1 MDAHVPPGGYLPCL
15 AVGVCCQGLVGPIQ
29 ICSGALGARSAIL
42 AATNGEDRR
51 FMAKTIKE
59 IARDTGY
66 SRTTVT
72 LVINGKSDD
81 YRISPKARAIIE
93 AYVAEHGYRYN
104 QAARSLK
111 LARSHTVGLIV
122 PDIANAFFARLA
134 AALEQLCRRQG
145 FILVTTS
152 TAESPEVERL
162 ALENFAARGVDGVI
176 LTPCEPRRSLPAG
189 GRKAEMPIVQ
199 IDRRFE
205 GDDGFVVTSNHFV
218 SAETVTGRL
227 IAAGAREIT
236 FLTGSPANPTTL
248 QRIRGFESATAQ
260 LPDAAARFSV
270 RSSDQDTEE
279 GGYALVEAL
288 LDTRGTLPDGL
299 IFGSLL
305 IFHGAM
311 RAIRTRLGAIP
322 PGLLAGTFAYS
333 AIIEYLPNPVFVIRQ
348 DERGLADH
356 AFATLAQLIRKETPA
371 DLLTYVDTDLVAYRA

>member
-1 MDAHVPPGGYLPCL
+1 
-15 AVGVCCQGLVGPIQ
+15 
-29 ICSGALGARSAIL
+29 
-42 AATNGEDRR
+42 
-51 FMAKTIKE
+51 MAKTIKE

-111 LARSHTVGLIV
+111 LARSHTVGLVV

-134 AALEQLCRRQG
+134 AALEQFCRGQG

-152 TAESPEVERL
+152 TGESPEIERL
-162 ALENFAARGVDGVI
+162 ALENFVARGVDGVI
-176 LTPCEPRRSLPAG
+176 LAPCEPRRSLPTG
-189 GRKAEMPIVQ
+189 GRKTEMPIVQ
-199 IDRRFE
+199 IDRRYE

-218 SAETVTGRL
+218 SAETLTSR
-227 IAAGAREIT
+227 IMAAGAREIT

-248 QRIRGFESATAQ
+248 QRIRGFKSSTAQ
-260 LPDAAARFSV
+260 QPDAAARFTV
-270 RSSDQDTEE
+270 RSSDQDTED
-279 GGYALVEAL
+279 GGYALIEGL
-288 LDTRGTLPDGL
+288 LDAHGTLPDGL

-311 RAIRTRLGAIP
+311 RAIRTRLGVIP

-333 AIIEYLPNPVFVIRQ
+333 AIIEYLPNPVFVIQQ
-348 DERGLADH
+348 DESILAKK
-356 AFATLAQLIRKETPA
+356 AFEALGQLMRKERPEKQVN
-371 DLLTYVDTDLVAYRA
+371 YVATNLVSYRAVDRRL

>member
-1 MDAHVPPGGYLPCL
+1 
-15 AVGVCCQGLVGPIQ
+15 
-29 ICSGALGARSAIL
+29 
-42 AATNGEDRR
+42 
-51 FMAKTIKE
+51 MAKTIKE

-81 YRISPKARAIIE
+81 YRISPRARAIIE

-152 TAESPEVERL
+152 TGESPEVERL
-162 ALENFAARGVDGVI
+162 ALENFVARGIDGVI
-176 LTPCEPRRSLPAG
+176 LTPCEPRRSLPSA
-189 GRKAEMPIVQ
+189 GRKVEMPIIQ

-205 GDDGFVVTSNHFV
+205 GDEGFVVTSNHFV
-218 SAETVTGRL
+218 SAETVTKQI

-248 QRIRGFESATAQ
+248 QRIRGFESSTAQ
-260 LPDAAARFSV
+260 LPDAADRFTV

-279 GGYALVEAL
+279 GGYALIEGLLEA
-288 LDTRGTLPDGL
+288 RGTLPDGM

-348 DERGLADH
+348 DERGLAEQ
-356 AFATLAQLIRKETPA
+356 AFDILAQLMRGEKPA
-371 DLLTYVDTDLVAYRA
+371 EQVKFVATNLVAYQAPTR

>member
-1 MDAHVPPGGYLPCL
+1 
-15 AVGVCCQGLVGPIQ
+15 
-29 ICSGALGARSAIL
+29 
-42 AATNGEDRR
+42 
-51 FMAKTIKE
+51 MAKTIKE

-81 YRISPKARAIIE
+81 YRISPRARAIIE

-152 TAESPEVERL
+152 TGESPEVERL
-162 ALENFAARGVDGVI
+162 ALENFVARGIDGVI
-176 LTPCEPRRSLPAG
+176 LTPCEPRRSLPSG
-189 GRKAEMPIVQ
+189 GRKVEMPIIQ

-205 GDDGFVVTSNHFV
+205 GDEGFVVTSNHFV
-218 SAETVTGRL
+218 SAEAVTKQI

-248 QRIRGFESATAQ
+248 QRIRGFESSTAQ
-260 LPDAAARFSV
+260 LPDAADRFTV

-279 GGYALVEAL
+279 GGYALIEGLLEA
-288 LDTRGTLPDGL
+288 RGSLPDGM

-311 RAIRTRLGAIP
+311 RAIRTRFGAIP

-348 DERGLADH
+348 DERGLAEQ
-356 AFATLAQLIRKETPA
+356 AFDILAQLMRGEKPA
-371 DLLTYVDTDLVAYRA
+371 EQVKFVATNLVAYQAPIS

>member
-1 MDAHVPPGGYLPCL
+1 
-15 AVGVCCQGLVGPIQ
+15 
-29 ICSGALGARSAIL
+29 
-42 AATNGEDRR
+42 
-51 FMAKTIKE
+51 MAKTIKE

-81 YRISPKARAIIE
+81 YRISPKARSIIE
-93 AYVAEHGYRYN
+93 SYIAEHGYRYN

-152 TAESPEVERL
+152 TGESPEVERL
-162 ALENFAARGVDGVI
+162 ALENFVARGIDGVI
-176 LTPCEPRRSLPAG
+176 LTPCEPRRTLPAA
-189 GRKAEMPIVQ
+189 GRKAEMPVVQ

-205 GDDGFVVTSNHFV
+205 GDDGFVVTSDHFV
-218 SAETVTGRL
+218 SAETVTERI
-227 IAAGAREIT
+227 IAAGAGEIT
-236 FLTGSPANPTTL
+236 FLTGSPANPPTL
-248 QRIRGFESATAQ
+248 QRITGFESSTAA
-260 LPDAAARFSV
+260 LPDAAARFTV
-270 RSSDQDTEE
+270 RSSDHDTED
-279 GGYALVEAL
+279 GGYALIEGL
-288 LDTRGTLPDGL
+288 LDARGTLPDGL

-311 RAIRTRLGAIP
+311 RAIRTRLGVIP
-322 PGLLAGTFAYS
+322 PGLLAGTFAHS

-348 DERGLADH
+348 DERGLAEQ
-356 AFATLAQLIRKETPA
+356 AFETLAQLMRKERPETQVKFVATNLVSYPAPTP
-371 DLLTYVDTDLVAYRA
+371 

>member
-1 MDAHVPPGGYLPCL
+1 MSGR
-15 AVGVCCQGLVGPIQ
+15 VGPTAGRFG
-29 ICSGALGARSAIL
+29 SS
-42 AATNGEDRR
+42 NGKDRH
-51 FMAKTIKE
+51 FMARTIKE
-59 IARDTGY
+59 IAQDTGY

-72 LVINGKSDD
+72 LVINGKADD

-93 AYVAEHGYRYN
+93 AYIAEHGYRYN

-134 AALEQLCRRQG
+134 AVLEQHCRRQG

-152 TAESPEVERL
+152 TGESPEVERL

-176 LTPCEPRRSLPAG
+176 LTPCEPRRSLPTG
-189 GRKAEMPIVQ
+189 GRKAEMPVVQ

-218 SAETVTGRL
+218 SAETVTHRI
-227 IAAGAREIT
+227 IAAGARKIT
-236 FLTGSPANPTTL
+236 FLTGSPANPTTQ
-248 QRIRGFESATAQ
+248 QRIGGFESATAQ
-260 LPDAAARFSV
+260 LPDATARFTV
-270 RSSDQDTEE
+270 RSSNQDTED
-279 GGYALVEAL
+279 GGYALIEDL
-288 LDTRGTLPDGL
+288 LTADGDLPDGL

-305 IFHGAM
+305 ILHGAM

-348 DERGLADH
+348 DERGLAEQ
-356 AFATLAQLIRKETPA
+356 AFDTLGQLMRGERPA
-371 DLLTYVDTDLVAYRA
+371 EQVNLVATNLVSYRAPAP